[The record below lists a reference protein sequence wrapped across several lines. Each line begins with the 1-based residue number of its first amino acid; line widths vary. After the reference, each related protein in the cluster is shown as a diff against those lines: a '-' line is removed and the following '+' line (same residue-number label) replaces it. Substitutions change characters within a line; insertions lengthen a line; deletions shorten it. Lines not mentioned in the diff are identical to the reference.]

1 MGHPVVAGVGGT
13 DASAGMPAN
22 AEGAVRARVGT
33 APAGVAGSEAV
44 VGGVVGVG
52 VGVGVGAAVFDGA
65 GVGGAGV
72 DGVGVGTMGVR
83 VGIGTVG
90 VRVGVGAMGVA
101 GVETGAEGGMVARD
115 GVAVVAGVSA

>member
-1 MGHPVVAGVGGT
+1 
-13 DASAGMPAN
+13 MPAT

-44 VGGVVGVG
+44 

-72 DGVGVGTMGVR
+72 DGVGVGAMGVRVGVGTMGVR
-83 VGIGTVG
+83 VGVGT
-90 VRVGVGAMGVA
+90 MGVA
-101 GVETGAEGGMVARD
+101 GAETAAAGGMVARD
-115 GVAVVAGVSA
+115 GVAMVAGVSA